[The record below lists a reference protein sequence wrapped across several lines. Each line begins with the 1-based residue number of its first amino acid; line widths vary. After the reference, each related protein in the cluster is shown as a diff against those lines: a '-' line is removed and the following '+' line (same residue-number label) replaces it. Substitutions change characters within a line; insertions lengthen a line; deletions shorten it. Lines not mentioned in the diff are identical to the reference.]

1 MALKNIQPG
10 LIDIVEAIATEIKNT
25 KKLTGDLSQLRTSNR
40 EDVVKAINSLY
51 DRVSLLG
58 SPISDTDED
67 DESIS
72 KTWSAAKTKQQLNLI
87 RRLITNS
94 SNSYEVP
101 LQNLRDELLNMLDR
115 YVRHDASTRLSE
127 ANKTIA
133 RGNIGAADRKLED
146 VLDVADSFTRIMRN
160 KLGYKNIT
168 GVAVTGDEVKTLKI
182 TLEDN
187 TILSATFND
196 INIDPTKFNSLSFD
210 PATGILKAV
219 NPKNQAIN
227 VLLDGRYVKISDMTQ
242 YVRTD
247 DARLTDAR
255 NAKDVKAWAKA
266 DTKPEYT
273 WSEIKER
280 PELLKFGTEAQK
292 GNVKITGNKIEI
304 YNGVQWVAAEGKSV
318 IVHELTDANKDL
330 AIPDGK
336 VFVVV
341 KTTTDLEVT
350 SNTPFLIYVKGE
362 KGLKIN
368 TVEIKEGWA
377 YVINGVVHPSHPYF
391 DLLKLFNDTYSS

>member
-25 KKLTGDLSQLRTSNR
+25 KKLTGDLSQLITSNR

-58 SPISDTDED
+58 SPISDEDAD

-101 LQNLRDELLNMLDR
+101 LQNLKTELLALLDK

-168 GVAVTGDEVKTLKI
+168 GVSVTGDEVKTLKI
-182 TLEDN
+182 TLDDN

-219 NPKNQAIN
+219 NQKNQAIN
-227 VLLDGRYVKISDMTQ
+227 VLLDGRYVKISDMNG

-255 NAKDVKAWAKA
+255 NAKDVKPWAKA

-273 WSEIKER
+273 WSEIKEK

-318 IVHELTDANKDL
+318 IVHELTDANKDI

-350 SNTPFLIYVKGE
+350 SNAPFLIYVKGE

>member
-58 SPISDTDED
+58 SPISDEDAD

-87 RRLITNS
+87 RRLINNS

-101 LQNLRDELLNMLDR
+101 LQNLRDELLNMLDK

-182 TLEDN
+182 TLDDN

-196 INIDPTKFNSLSFD
+196 INVDPTKFNSLSFD

-273 WSEIKER
+273 WSEIKEK

-350 SNTPFLIYVKGE
+350 SNAPFLIYVKGE

>member
-10 LIDIVEAIATEIKNT
+10 LIDIVKAIATEIKNT

-58 SPISDTDED
+58 SPISDEDAD

-101 LQNLRDELLNMLDR
+101 LQNLRDELLNMLDK
-115 YVRHDASTRLSE
+115 YVRHDSSTRLSE

-146 VLDVADSFTRIMRN
+146 VLDVADSFTRIMRT

-182 TLEDN
+182 TLDDN

-227 VLLDGRYVKISDMTQ
+227 VLLDGRYVKISDMNQ

-273 WSEIKER
+273 WSEIKEK
-280 PELLKFGTEAQK
+280 PEILKFGTEAQK

-350 SNTPFLIYVKGE
+350 SNAPFLIYVKGE

-377 YVINGVVHPSHPYF
+377 YVINGVVNPSHPYF

>member
-10 LIDIVEAIATEIKNT
+10 LIDVVEAIATEIKNT

-58 SPISDTDED
+58 SPISDEDVD

-182 TLEDN
+182 TLDDN

-273 WSEIKER
+273 WSEIKEK

-350 SNTPFLIYVKGE
+350 SNAPFLIYVKGE

-368 TVEIKEGWA
+368 TLEIKEGWA

>member
-58 SPISDTDED
+58 SPVSDTDED

-94 SNSYEVP
+94 SSSYEVP
-101 LQNLRDELLNMLDR
+101 LQNLRDELLNMLDK

-182 TLEDN
+182 TLDDN
-187 TILSATFND
+187 SILSATFND

-227 VLLDGRYVKISDMTQ
+227 VLLDGRYVKISDMNQ

-255 NAKDVKAWAKA
+255 NAKDVKPWAKA

-273 WSEIKER
+273 WSEIKEK

-318 IVHELTDANKDL
+318 IVHELTDANKDI

-341 KTTTDLEVT
+341 KTTQDLTVT
-350 SNTPFLIYVKGE
+350 SNAPFLIYVKGE
-362 KGLKIN
+362 KALTIN
-368 TVEIKEGWA
+368 SVEIKEGWA

>member
-10 LIDIVEAIATEIKNT
+10 LIDVVEAIATEIKNT
-25 KKLTGDLSQLRTSNR
+25 KKLTGDLRQLRTSNR

-58 SPISDTDED
+58 SPISDEDVD

-182 TLEDN
+182 TLDDN

-227 VLLDGRYVKISDMTQ
+227 VLLDGRYVKISDMAQ

-273 WSEIKER
+273 WSEIKEK

-350 SNTPFLIYVKGE
+350 SNAPFLIYVKGE

>member
-58 SPISDTDED
+58 SPISDEDVD

-101 LQNLRDELLNMLDR
+101 LQNLRDELLNMLDK
-115 YVRHDASTRLSE
+115 YVRHDARTRLSE

-182 TLEDN
+182 TLDDN

-273 WSEIKER
+273 WSEIKEK

-318 IVHELTDANKDL
+318 IVHELTDANKDI

-350 SNTPFLIYVKGE
+350 SNAPFLIYVKGE

-377 YVINGVVHPSHPYF
+377 YVINGVVNPSHPYF

>member
-25 KKLTGDLSQLRTSNR
+25 RKLTGDLTQLRTSNR
-40 EDVVKAINSLY
+40 EDIVKAINSLY

-58 SPISDTDED
+58 SPISDMDED

-94 SNSYEVP
+94 LNSYEVP

-182 TLEDN
+182 TLDDN

-210 PATGILKAV
+210 TATGILKAV

-227 VLLDGRYVKISDMTQ
+227 VLLDGRYVKISDMNQ

-247 DARLTDAR
+247 DSRLTDAR

-273 WSEIKER
+273 WSEIKEK

-318 IVHELTDANKDL
+318 IVHELTDANKDI

-350 SNTPFLIYVKGE
+350 SNAPFLIYVKGE

>member
-72 KTWSAAKTKQQLNLI
+72 KTWSAAKNKQQLNLI

-101 LQNLRDELLNMLDR
+101 LQNLRDELLNMLDK

-182 TLEDN
+182 TLDDN

-242 YVRTD
+242 YVKTD
-247 DARLTDAR
+247 DVRLTDAR

-273 WSEIKER
+273 WSEIKEK

-341 KTTTDLEVT
+341 KTTADLEVT
-350 SNTPFLIYVKGE
+350 SNAPFLIYVKGE

>member
-10 LIDIVEAIATEIKNT
+10 LIDIIEAIATEIKNT

-58 SPISDTDED
+58 SPISDEDAD

-101 LQNLRDELLNMLDR
+101 LQNLRDELLNMLDK

-182 TLEDN
+182 TLDDN

-196 INIDPTKFNSLSFD
+196 INIDPTKLNSLSFD

-273 WSEIKER
+273 WSEIKEK

-350 SNTPFLIYVKGE
+350 STAPFLIYVKGE

>member
-10 LIDIVEAIATEIKNT
+10 LIDIVEAIAEEINNVR
-25 KKLTGDLSQLRTSNR
+25 KLTGKLNQLKTSNR
-40 EDVVKAINSLY
+40 EDVVNAINSLY
-51 DRVSLLG
+51 DRVSLLE
-58 SPISDTDED
+58 SPISDTDNN

-72 KTWSAAKTKQQLNLI
+72 KTWSGAKTRQQINEVK
-87 RRLITNS
+87 RLITAN
-94 SNSYEVP
+94 NNGFQAP
-101 LQNLRDELLNMLDR
+101 LRELKEELLGLLEK
-115 YVRHDASTRLSE
+115 YVRHDANTRLSE
-127 ANKTIA
+127 SNKTIA

-182 TLEDN
+182 TLDDN

-227 VLLDGRYVKISDMTQ
+227 VLLDGRYAKISDMNQ

-255 NAKDVKAWAKA
+255 NAKDVKPWAKA

-273 WSEIKER
+273 WSEIKEK

-350 SNTPFLIYVKGE
+350 SNAPFLIYVKGE

>member
-10 LIDIVEAIATEIKNT
+10 LIDIVEAIAEEIKNVRN
-25 KKLTGDLSQLRTSNR
+25 LTGNLSQLNTANR
-40 EDVVKAINSLY
+40 ENIVKAINSLY

-58 SPISDTDED
+58 SPISDEDAD

-101 LQNLRDELLNMLDR
+101 LQNLRDELLNMLDK

-182 TLEDN
+182 TLDDN

-242 YVRTD
+242 YVKTD
-247 DARLTDAR
+247 DPRLTDAR

-273 WSEIKER
+273 WSEIKEK

-350 SNTPFLIYVKGE
+350 SNAPFLIYVKGVKE
-362 KGLKIN
+362 LKIN

>member
-25 KKLTGDLSQLRTSNR
+25 KKLTGDLNQLRTSNR

-58 SPISDTDED
+58 SPVSDTDDD

-101 LQNLRDELLNMLDR
+101 LQNLRDELLNMLDK

-182 TLEDN
+182 TLDDN

-227 VLLDGRYVKISDMTQ
+227 VLLDGRYVKISDMNG

-255 NAKDVKAWAKA
+255 NAKDVKPWAKA

-273 WSEIKER
+273 WSEIKEK

-350 SNTPFLIYVKGE
+350 SNAPFLIYVKGE